1 MCFALVLTSN
11 RKILKCKELILI
23 KLYDMFRKLCY
34 YNQLQKVSQNSK
46 NFQKFFMIH
55 VFRGVLVKN
64 EVLERIY
71 IIIKNV
77 YCKLC
82 ALGTV

>member
-11 RKILKCKELILI
+11 RKILKCKEPSLI
-23 KLYDMFRKLCY
+23 KLYDMLRKLCC

-55 VFRGVLVKN
+55 VFRGVLLKN
-64 EVLERIY
+64 EVPERIY
-71 IIIKNV
+71 III
-77 YCKLC
+77 
-82 ALGTV
+82 